1 VSPVRVLVVDDHD
14 VVSESLRRVLGAT
27 GGIEVVGVAS
37 TVADAIAL
45 ALETRPEVILMDYVL
60 PDGNGAVAAR
70 AILDARP
77 DCKILIL
84 SGSEHRDVLIAAVD
98 AGCVGYLE
106 KTVGL
111 DKLVAA
117 VHAAAAGEI
126 VLSPDDLRR
135 IAAWHRQIDAGA
147 SRLTPRE
154 REILDLLA
162 EGLTNQA
169 IAARLTVSLNTV
181 RTHVQTVLTKV
192 GAHSKLEAVAL
203 ATKSGLLARH

>member
-1 VSPVRVLVVDDHD
+1 LVDDHD

-27 GGIEVVGVAS
+27 HDIDVVGVAS
-37 TVADAIAL
+37 TVAAATGL
-45 ALETRPEVILMDYVL
+45 AHETRPDVILMDYRL
-60 PDGNGAVAAR
+60 PDGNGASAAR
-70 AILDARP
+70 VILDDLP

-84 SGSEHRDVLIAAVD
+84 SGSEFSEGLVAAVD

-111 DKLVAA
+111 DKVVAA
-117 VHAAAAGEI
+117 VHAAASGEV
-126 VLSPDDLRR
+126 VLAPDDLRR
-135 IAAWHRQIDAGA
+135 MASRRSLDAG
-147 SRLTPRE
+147 SSKLTPRE

-169 IAARLTVSLNTV
+169 IATRLIVSLNTV

-203 ATKSGLLARH
+203 ATKSGLLARR

>member
-1 VSPVRVLVVDDHD
+1 MSPVRVLVVDDHD
-14 VVSESLRRVLGAT
+14 IVSESLRRVLGAT
-27 GGIEVVGVAS
+27 GHIDVVGVAS
-37 TVADAIAL
+37 TVAQAIAL
-45 ALETRPEVILMDYVL
+45 AFETHPDVIIMDYLL
-60 PDGNGAVAAR
+60 PDGNGATAAR
-70 AILDARP
+70 VILDVLPA
-77 DCKILIL
+77 CKILIL
-84 SGSEHRDVLIAAVD
+84 SGSDYREGLVAAVD

-117 VHAAAAGEI
+117 VHAAASGEV

-135 IAAWHRQIDAGA
+135 IAARPKEIGA
-147 SRLTPRE
+147 ASSRLTPRE

-162 EGLTNQA
+162 EGLANQA
-169 IAARLTVSLNTV
+169 IAVRLTLSLNTV

-203 ATKSGLLARH
+203 ATKSGLLARR

>member
-1 VSPVRVLVVDDHD
+1 
-14 VVSESLRRVLGAT
+14 
-27 GGIEVVGVAS
+27 
-37 TVADAIAL
+37 
-45 ALETRPEVILMDYVL
+45 
-60 PDGNGAVAAR
+60 
-70 AILDARP
+70 
-77 DCKILIL
+77 
-84 SGSEHRDVLIAAVD
+84 VD

-117 VHAAAAGEI
+117 VHAAATGEV

-135 IAAWHRQIDAGA
+135 MATRRSLDAG
-147 SRLTPRE
+147 SSKLTPRE

-169 IAARLTVSLNTV
+169 IATRLIVSLNTV

-203 ATKSGLLARH
+203 ATKSGLLARR